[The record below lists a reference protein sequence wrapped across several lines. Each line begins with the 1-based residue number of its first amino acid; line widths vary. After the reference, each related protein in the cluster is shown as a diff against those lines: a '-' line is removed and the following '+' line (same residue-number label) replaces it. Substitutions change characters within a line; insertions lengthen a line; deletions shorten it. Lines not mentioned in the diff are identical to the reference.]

1 MTRTSM
7 YALCAAAALAL
18 TACPA
23 SENEP
28 EADAGVRQDTG
39 GGGGGG
45 EDTGGG
51 STDTGGGGNCT
62 NVDVYPDLD
71 GDGKGDDAAKS
82 TVCLASG
89 EQPAEGTVSVGGD
102 CDDSDPLQFSG
113 SEGVCNDFVD
123 DDCDDADEVCP
134 ESRPDQVAVPNWDC
148 NGDAPESV
156 FAWARFA
163 DGGGFLKDGA
173 CFVYFEGAKD
183 VFYSTRVGVEG
194 AEDCSNPNGCICPGG
209 GSTGY
214 DQRLYAFNL
223 SGTPGACDE
232 IAHTN
237 SQGMDQA
244 ASNSCRKYL
253 YQLHQFDIAYSHVAT
268 TTEALERRLT
278 AFPTVEVA
286 CVADLT
292 FSFPFSSLLT
302 AEVQL
307 NSGFVKK

>member
-1 MTRTSM
+1 M
-7 YALCAAAALAL
+7 YRRATLSATLLIALIHS
-18 TACPA
+18 ACPA
-23 SENEP
+23 SSSESD
-28 EADAGVRQDTG
+28 DAGVVILDEDTSSPDDTG
-39 GGGGGG
+39 SASP
-45 EDTGGG
+45 DTGP
-51 STDTGGGGNCT
+51 STNNADC
-62 NVDVYPDLD
+62 VDGDFYVDSD
-71 GDGKGDDAAKS
+71 GDGRGAGDLTTACAIPGQDPEGYAR
-82 TVCLASG
+82 LA
-89 EQPAEGTVSVGGD
+89 GD
-102 CDDSDPLQFSG
+102 CNDSDPLQFQG

-123 DDCDDADEVCP
+123 DDCDGVDEVCP